1 MTGLEFL
8 GLSLE
13 PTVSTS
19 ALATSGW
26 PLIISPTPKIVV
38 NSVSTSL
45 RCAVKGASPPR
56 VQVPPGSWFAPPGS
70 NQSGDGGNEVVGA
83 SGVEGHLGDLASM

>member
-1 MTGLEFL
+1 MLLNQDNSDG
-8 GLSLE
+8 S
-13 PTVSTS
+13 
-19 ALATSGW
+19 
-26 PLIISPTPKIVV
+26 IVE

-45 RCAVKGASPPR
+45 WCAVKGASPQR
-56 VQVPPGSWFAPPGS
+56 VQVPPGSWFAPPGRS

>member
-1 MTGLEFL
+1 
-8 GLSLE
+8 
-13 PTVSTS
+13 
-19 ALATSGW
+19 
-26 PLIISPTPKIVV
+26 
-38 NSVSTSL
+38 L
-45 RCAVKGASPPR
+45 RCAVKGASPQR